1 MAKQFYTLGEILAV
15 ARHHP
20 LYNTNARYPLSPT
33 EVLSVITAAQSNDNA
48 LQEYRINEKKD
59 MYVNM
64 VREIWYMIQAAN
76 HIELSFSVIER
87 LAADDSPENTFRQS
101 SYTSVTGGG
110 WSRGIPMLFLTDSA
124 ENRRQRESIGAL
136 IEAVGIVQ
144 PTDWILNIHVSGYL
158 YRSLDLLT
166 DALEYAGGTIL
177 CAGGDMS
184 AELVTKTLIQYRC
197 NFLTGPV
204 TELIKLSRHISG
216 LPSDVRSQIR
226 VAKILYTSEPLF
238 QSQRDLLMGTFNYP
252 LIYSG
257 LGSAEAGFWA
267 VSNPQLTEVEDAA
280 TAHDAADFIYD
291 TRTMKV
297 EILTQSSS
305 DINSPLDQPV
315 AEGSPGA
322 IVLTSLQRLRNPLVR
337 YNSGDIGSLH
347 PLPAKGKIQ
356 ITPDVSLHLRLLR
369 IYGRDKQFSFNW
381 GSNYFLYD
389 TVHNVM
395 LTKEFGILQWQIVLG
410 WEEGLQG
417 VEFMEVRILRECPS
431 TAKESILPEDELV
444 ARIKFSFLV
453 ITNPYFRVVIV
464 NDVNDFERSG
474 TGRKVTRMVDRR

>member
-1 MAKQFYTLGEILAV
+1 MAKQFYTLGEVLAV
-15 ARHHP
+15 ARNHP
-20 LYNTNARYPLSPT
+20 FYNRDVKYPLSPN
-33 EVLSVITAAQSNDNA
+33 EVLSVTSEAQSSDDEF
-48 LQEYRINEKKD
+48 QQYPIIDKK
-59 MYVNM
+59 N
-64 VREIWYMIQAAN
+64 I
-76 HIELSFSVIER
+76 FSVIET

-110 WSRGIPMLFLTDSA
+110 WSRGVPMLFLTDSA

-144 PTDWILNIHVSGYL
+144 PKDWILNIHVSGYL

-184 AELVTKTLIQYRC
+184 AELATKTLIQYRC

-216 LPSDVRSQIR
+216 LPSDIRSQVRIT
-226 VAKILYTSEPLF
+226 KILYTSEPLL
-238 QSQRDLLMGTFNYP
+238 QSQRSLLMEIFNSP
-252 LIYSG
+252 AIYSG

-267 VSNPQLTEVEDAA
+267 VSNPQLTDHTEDVD
-280 TAHDAADFIYD
+280 TADDGADFVYD
-291 TRTMKV
+291 IRAMHV
-297 EILTQSSS
+297 EILTRSSPES
-305 DINSPLDQPV
+305 NSPLNQPV
-315 AEGSPGA
+315 ADGNPGA

-347 PLPAKGKIQ
+347 PLPAKAQTQ
-356 ITPDVSLHLRLLR
+356 IAPERVPYLRLLR

-381 GSNYFLYD
+381 GSNYFHYD
-389 TVHNVM
+389 TIHKM
-395 LTKEFGILQWQIVLG
+395 MQTEEFGILQWQILLG
-410 WEEGLQG
+410 WEQDVQG
-417 VEFMEVRILRECPS
+417 VESMEVRILRESSS
-431 TAKESILPEDELV
+431 TKDSILPEDELV
-444 ARIKFSFLV
+444 AQIKFSFLV

-474 TGRKVTRMVDRR
+474 TGRKVTRVVDRR